1 MRRLLNNP
9 GRVSFRYSTV
19 VAFICA
25 IVLMVTIIVL
35 LACKVSQLSN
45 AGVIVVTEQI

>member
-1 MRRLLNNP
+1 MCKSLNNP

-19 VAFICA
+19 VAFIYTM
-25 IVLMVTIIVL
+25 ILMVTIIIL